1 MIFTN
6 APRVNKKASISL
18 HFLDQPATHPLI
30 AGIWLVCG
38 LLLGLVILPLRQQEC
53 NADCLAATIYTSLIP
68 AIWLAVR
75 HLLSKNSAKKIKEIE
90 IQINSANQA

>member
-1 MIFTN
+1 M
-6 APRVNKKASISL
+6 
-18 HFLDQPATHPLI
+18 

-38 LLLGLVILPLRQQEC
+38 LLLGLVILPLRQQEF
-53 NADCLAATIYTSLIP
+53 NADCLATTIYTSLIP
-68 AIWLAVR
+68 AIWLVVR